1 MSKPKIE
8 VNYYEAAGQNYQQ
21 QPFNNCQQQPNQ
33 NIKSGGWSSDILWIP
48 LGFIFLIFISP
59 IVMGGARYV
68 ERPSQPS
75 PHVIINNKN

>member
-8 VNYYEAAGQNYQQ
+8 VNYYEAPGQNYQQ
-21 QPFNNCQQQPNQ
+21 QPSNNCQQQPNQ
-33 NIKSGGWSSDILWIP
+33 NIKSEGLIQDILWIP
-48 LGFIFLIFISP
+48 LGFLFLIFISP

-75 PHVIINNKN
+75 PPVIINNRN

>member
-8 VNYYEAAGQNYQQ
+8 VNYYEAPGQNYQQ
-21 QPFNNCQQQPNQ
+21 PSNNCQQQPNQ
-33 NIKSGGWSSDILWIP
+33 NIESEGLIQDILWIP
-48 LGFIFLIFISP
+48 LGFLFLIFISP

-75 PHVIINNKN
+75 PPVIINNRN